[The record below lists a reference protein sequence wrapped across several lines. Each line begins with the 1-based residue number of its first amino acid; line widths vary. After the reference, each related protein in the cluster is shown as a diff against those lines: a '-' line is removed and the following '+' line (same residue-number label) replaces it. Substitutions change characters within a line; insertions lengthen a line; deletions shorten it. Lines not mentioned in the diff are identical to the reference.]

1 MRLPVDPAFSPV
13 LPHPLNNLDVT
24 EGPVPASRLL
34 PLLRQAGV
42 GANRLMKDEGGSPR
56 GAPGCSST
64 VDRPGAF
71 VLRPERSN
79 YRANRSWRRLVRT
92 AIRDEA
98 RSSTPPPEGG
108 ALGRGGA
115 VLATPRS

>member
-13 LPHPLNNLDVT
+13 LPHPLSNLDVT

-34 PLLRQAGV
+34 SLLRQAGV
-42 GANRLMKDEGGSPR
+42 EANRLMKGEGGSPR

-71 VLRPERSN
+71 GLRATERSN
-79 YRANRSWRRLVRT
+79 YRANRSVRRLVRT
-92 AIRDEA
+92 AIRGEA
-98 RSSTPPPEGG
+98 RSSTPPPR
-108 ALGRGGA
+108 AGRWGEA
-115 VLATPRS
+115 VRS